1 MHGVLELTSFS
12 KNQDD
17 IIKERVEWLIIK
29 INCFYHTL
37 ETRHFLK
44 NVTKLDLYNYVR
56 LKFIM
61 GEPL

>member
-12 KNQDD
+12 KNHDD

-29 INCFYHTL
+29 IYSFYPRL
-37 ETRHFLK
+37 ETIHFLK
-44 NVTKLDLYNYVR
+44 NVSKLDLYNYVR